1 LAATIAV
8 LVLQAVN
15 RRPTGLVQ
23 TMRFVERLPASVEG
37 GMEMGVAL
45 ANDGSRLVIPLA
57 GAGFLVRDLAESD
70 GRVLS
75 GPGGTIEGWAPFLS
89 PDGRWI
95 AFQDEEEQQ
104 LRRVS
109 IDGGVPIPIA
119 DGVPV
124 FFGGSWGP
132 DNTIVYV
139 PNISSGLWRVAV
151 EGGTAE
157 QITVPDRAGGEL
169 GHWFPQ
175 ILPGGEK
182 VLFSTYR
189 PPLDSSTVEV
199 VDLETQQRDVLFKG
213 AHHGR
218 YVPTGHIVFM
228 RRETMWAVPFD
239 LSRLQA
245 TGPAEPVLED
255 VAYLPVNAQGAF
267 AIADNGTLAYIRASD
282 WNVEGRLVWVDR
294 DGTERPVLDE
304 WGVYLDPSVSPD
316 GGRVAYQRI
325 QDGEPDIWVIDTT
338 LGGIPT
344 RITRNDGLVDWPVWT
359 RNGTDII
366 YSKEQPQ
373 FDLFRRDWRAGAPA
387 EELSASPFDKHARSV
402 SPDGLELAYSVVADS
417 RDIWILQLEGPPEPR
432 AFRATEYNE
441 LDAHFSPDGRWLAYQ
456 SDESGRSEI
465 WLESYPDGARGR
477 RQISREGGLAPRW
490 GAGGELFYRQ
500 DSRVMAVQIDL
511 ASGSPG
517 IPSVALDGPYR
528 PRDHY
533 DVSPDGQRFLMIKP
547 RQGVERRRAVTVVLN
562 WFEELKAKVGN

>member
-1 LAATIAV
+1 
-8 LVLQAVN
+8 
-15 RRPTGLVQ
+15 
-23 TMRFVERLPASVEG
+23 MRFVERLPASVEG
-37 GMEMGVAL
+37 GIGLGGVAL
-45 ANDGSRLVIPLA
+45 ANDGSRLVIALA
-57 GAGFLVRDLAESD
+57 GGGFLVRDLAESN

-75 GPGGTIEGWAPFLS
+75 GAGGTIGVTWLPFLS

-95 AFQDEEEQQ
+95 AFHDVEEQQ

-119 DGVPV
+119 DGVPLL
-124 FFGGSWGP
+124 FGGSWGS

-139 PNISSGLWRVAV
+139 PNVSSGLWTVAA

-169 GHWFPQ
+169 YHWYPQ

-182 VLFSTYR
+182 VLFSTFR
-189 PPLDSSTVEV
+189 TPLDSSAIEV
-199 VDLETQQRDVLFKG
+199 VDLNTQQRDVLFKG
-213 AHHGR
+213 ALHGR
-218 YVPTGHIVFM
+218 YVPTGHIVYM
-228 RRETMWAVPFD
+228 RRETMWVVPFD
-239 LSRLQA
+239 LSRLQVS
-245 TGPAEPVLED
+245 GPGEPVLED
-255 VAYLPVNAQGAF
+255 VAYSPSNKLGEF
-267 AIADNGTLAYIRASD
+267 AIADNGTLAYIKASD

-294 DGTERPVLDE
+294 DGTERPALDE
-304 WGVYLDPSVSPD
+304 WGVYEWPKVSPD
-316 GGRVAYQRI
+316 GDRVAYVRTQE
-325 QDGEPDIWVIDTT
+325 GEPDIWVHDPA
-338 LGGIPT
+338 LGGIPM
-344 RITRNDGLVDWPVWT
+344 RITRKDGVVILPVWT

-373 FDLFRRDWRAGAPA
+373 FDLFKRDWRAGAQA
-387 EELSASPFDKHARSV
+387 EELFASPFDKQPRSV
-402 SPDGLELAYSVVADS
+402 SPDGLELAYTVLADS

-441 LDAHFSPDGRWLAYQ
+441 RDAHFSPDGRWLAYQ
-456 SDESGRSEI
+456 SDESGRREI
-465 WLESYPDGARGR
+465 WLESYPDATRGR
-477 RQISREGGLAPRW
+477 RQISREGGMAPRW

-517 IPSVALDGPYR
+517 IPSVALEGPYM
-528 PRDHY
+528 PGRDY

-547 RQGVERRRAVTVVLN
+547 RQGVEQRRAVTVVLN